1 MQNLRYSFS
10 LHFALSKGG
19 SQICYYFH
27 QEAKTLGEQQECL
40 SMKLNEPCSQ
50 GLLRRPKRNREFYWL
65 ILSISEIKKKKK
77 KEAEDQGGEWWSFF
91 VDQTSLGRLT
101 EDSSVKQDLDTVG
114 GEPEELSVFL
124 ARRMEVP
131 LMSRRWKSW
140 AGSVIPCLKN
150 FEGTVSE
157 WWA

>member
-1 MQNLRYSFS
+1 MFVYETQWAMQPGSFEKAKEKQRVLLADS
-10 LHFALSKGG
+10 LNFRD
-19 SQICYYFH
+19 
-27 QEAKTLGEQQECL
+27 QE
-40 SMKLNEPCSQ
+40 
-50 GLLRRPKRNREFYWL
+50 
-65 ILSISEIKKKKK
+65 KKK